1 VVQQIVTDLSGAAT
15 EEEKVVI
22 IIKLSL
28 DYWRTMQTA
37 FIDLWKS

>member
-1 VVQQIVTDLSGAAT
+1 MDEMFAACTVVQQIVTDLSGAAT

-28 DYWRTMQTA
+28 DY
-37 FIDLWKS
+37 